1 MGRKQLNEGID
12 NTFVSSRRCGYERT
26 HPLSF
31 AVIQLATKYVVGTPG
46 AIKEEAMIRVEEP
59 RMKAKRIPF
68 LVTWTSA
75 DQVAPKTQIRNAE
88 SVRHTADHELNLTG
102 SQLALR
108 PLSFLQEIS

>member
-1 MGRKQLNEGID
+1 
-12 NTFVSSRRCGYERT
+12 
-26 HPLSF
+26 
-31 AVIQLATKYVVGTPG
+31 
-46 AIKEEAMIRVEEP
+46 MIRVDQTIGSD
-59 RMKAKRIPF
+59 KRIPF
-68 LVTWTSA
+68 SVVWTSA